1 MTKDDDE
8 GDEDEDEFWK
18 MAKEFFVAYKDQI
31 GKMQLLV
38 AGDVWWM
45 LSAGPNGDVTPHAA
59 KLDPAKNPKWLDLV
73 GLNDS
78 GSGGARCIYE
88 LDGAFAK
95 NVERGPVL
103 KFWTSVMTFGLII
116 IVLVIVAYLGI
127 LHIISGD
134 AVAFLVGS
142 VIGYLFSF
150 LKQHLIGTG

>member
-31 GKMQLLV
+31 GK
-38 AGDVWWM
+38 
-45 LSAGPNGDVTPHAA
+45 
-59 KLDPAKNPKWLDLV
+59 
-73 GLNDS
+73 
-78 GSGGARCIYE
+78 II
-88 LDGAFAK
+88 GAFAK